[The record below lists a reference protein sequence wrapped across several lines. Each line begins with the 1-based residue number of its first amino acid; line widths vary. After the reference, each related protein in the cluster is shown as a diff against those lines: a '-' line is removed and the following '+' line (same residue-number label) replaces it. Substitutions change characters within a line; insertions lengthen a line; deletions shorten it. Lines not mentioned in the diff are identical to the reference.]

1 MKEKMIV
8 AARRVCLASA
18 GVGALVASTASNA
31 AIDIA
36 DEIADVTAAASQL
49 EALGLAFLAATM
61 VVIVIGFIRRNAGR
75 V

>member
-1 MKEKMIV
+1 MKDKILI
-8 AARRVCLASA
+8 AARRVGMGAA

-31 AIDIA
+31 AIDLT

-49 EALGLAFLAATM
+49 ETLGLAFLAATM
-61 VVIVIGFIRRNAGR
+61 VVLVVGFIRRSSGR